1 MAITQSEL
9 TDLFEY
15 GIDTKNRKIYFG
27 YMSTDPDSSTEFNS
41 TSVEF
46 AVRALHKMTI
56 EAPNKA
62 IEIHL
67 NSFGGSVYDALRL
80 HDEILASS
88 SQIKFYG
95 GGAIMSAATIIMV
108 ACDERYLHPHATVM
122 VHELSTT
129 NEGRHTDVQVNANE
143 DRRLMDI
150 LYRIYEENTRMP
162 IDFWQDICARDT
174 YLNPSEAVSL
184 GLADSIIEPKK
195 RGNLRKK
202 RYAALKKEPDM
213 KEMNRLIKSIY
224 ERTNK
229 KKIPKIE
236 LNEVKKEA
244 SDPHL
249 TVDNTPTEIKTA
261 ETIPP
266 SQSNSELDKID

>member
-27 YMSTDPDSSTEFNS
+27 YMSADPDSSTEFNS

-46 AVRALHKMTI
+46 AVRALHKMTT

-62 IEIHL
+62 IELHL
-67 NSFGGSVYDALRL
+67 NSFGGSIYDALRL

-88 SQIKFYG
+88 SQVKFYG

-108 ACDERYLHPHATVM
+108 ACDERYLHQHATVM
-122 VHELSTT
+122 IHELSTS
-129 NEGRHTDVQVNANE
+129 NEGRHTDVQVGANE
-143 DRRLMDI
+143 NRRLMDI
-150 LYRIYEENTRMP
+150 LYTIYEENTRMP
-162 IDFWQDICARDT
+162 AAFWQDICIRDT
-174 YLNPSEAVSL
+174 YLSPSEAVSL
-184 GLADSIIEPKK
+184 GLADFIVEPKK

-202 RYAALKKEPDM
+202 RFAALKKDPNTKDM
-213 KEMNRLIKSIY
+213 NKLIKDIY
-224 ERTNK
+224 ERINK
-229 KKIPKIE
+229 KKVPKIE

-244 SDPHL
+244 ADPHL
-249 TVDNTPTEIKTA
+249 FIDDKPAEIKTPEVTPA
-261 ETIPP
+261 PTDI
-266 SQSNSELDKID
+266 SVKKD